1 MMDHKTSL
9 VGFFLGLLAVVTS
22 AFGITVWFLTE
33 ASSTTTLTLMIVIA
47 TFGVITQFIFGTE
60 PALPKTGLAS
70 NG

>member
-1 MMDHKTSL
+1 MDHKTSL

-47 TFGVITQFIFGTE
+47 TFGVITCGFHIWNRTSPTQ
-60 PALPKTGLAS
+60 KQD
-70 NG
+70 